1 MILCL
6 DGSSKRLLTTLLK
19 LNLSVQ
25 LLLLPVVYYVDSE
38 GSCVPGTFFCVGSGA
53 NLAYSVIDHSE
64 KEMKDMDLE
73 EAVELATWAIRHATY
88 RDGYS
93 GGYINV
99 IYIDST
105 GIHHVKRVDSRTLN
119 ILDSV

>member
-1 MILCL
+1 
-6 DGSSKRLLTTLLK
+6 
-19 LNLSVQ
+19 
-25 LLLLPVVYYVDSE
+25 VYYVDSE
-38 GSCVPGTFFCVGSGA
+38 GACVTGTFFCVGSGA

-64 KEMKDMDLE
+64 KELKDMDLE

-99 IYIDST
+99 IHIDST

>member
-1 MILCL
+1 M
-6 DGSSKRLLTTLLK
+6 SS
-19 LNLSVQ
+19 
-25 LLLLPVVYYVDSE
+25 LLPVQVFYVDSE
-38 GSCVPGTFFCVGSGA
+38 GACVPGTFFCVGSGA
-53 NLAYSVIDHSE
+53 NLAYSVIDNSE
-64 KEMKDMDLE
+64 KDLKDMDVE

-105 GIHHVKRVDSRTLN
+105 GINHVRRVDSRTLN
-119 ILDSV
+119 ILDDVQ